1 MAAALACVTTIPSSF
16 CFFALPSSMGRA
28 DVLRLDAEVSPF
40 EQTSSE
46 RAAPLEGPLPLTLEN
61 VELTLDTVR
70 PYLIADGGDVTVLE
84 IDGPVVVLELVG
96 ECGTCPSSTQTMK
109 MGLERKLKEVIPE
122 IDSVVQGTKGGPDF
136 EMLQVNQVLDTVRPF
151 LAVAGGTI
159 DCVGISGKGTSQP
172 TVTLKMEGKSSSLQS
187 VRLEIV
193 QRVQRHFAI
202 PGLRVDFE
210 KN

>member
-1 MAAALACVTTIPSSF
+1 
-16 CFFALPSSMGRA
+16 MGRA